1 MLEKQVRLY
10 LSQDNLKEWYIGRFS
25 KNKKI
30 GGWIFIRLAADVKKE
45 VLMEYKCLIV
55 DDDITIAENTAEY
68 FNIFDIKTAFVS
80 SYEDAIDFLEENETS
95 LVLLDINL
103 GDRSGF
109 ELCKKIRQ
117 EFDMPIL
124 FISARKS
131 DDDILTALNI
141 GGDDYIS
148 KPFTMSILLAK
159 VKAVLGRYEKAV
171 SMANEIRNTSGKPL
185 DNNSDSSDNLG
196 ESANS
201 ANQSG
206 RIAIIDNI
214 FLDTSTHK
222 LIKNGEEIELKIR
235 EYNMLLYI
243 LKNRGRVVTKDELL
257 KGAWEDEFI
266 GEGTLPV
273 HARRIRMKLEDNP
286 DDPKILKTIWG
297 VGYIVE

>member
-1 MLEKQVRLY
+1 
-10 LSQDNLKEWYIGRFS
+10 
-25 KNKKI
+25 
-30 GGWIFIRLAADVKKE
+30 
-45 VLMEYKCLIV
+45 MEYKCLIV

-68 FNIFDIKTAFVS
+68 FNIFDISTAFVT
-80 SYEDAIDFLEENETS
+80 SYEDAISFLEENETS

-159 VKAVLGRYEKAV
+159 VKAVLGRYERAV
-171 SMANEIRNTSGKPL
+171 SMANAAKENAGDASDDISASLG
-185 DNNSDSSDNLG
+185 DSSNTT
-196 ESANS
+196 
-201 ANQSG
+201 G
-206 RIAIIDNI
+206 RICIIDNI

-222 LIKNGEEIELKIR
+222 LIKNGKEIDLKIR

-273 HARRIRMKLEDNP
+273 HARRIRMKLEEDP

>member
-1 MLEKQVRLY
+1 
-10 LSQDNLKEWYIGRFS
+10 
-25 KNKKI
+25 
-30 GGWIFIRLAADVKKE
+30 
-45 VLMEYKCLIV
+45 MEYKCLIV

-68 FNIFDIKTAFVS
+68 FNIFDISTAFVTS
-80 SYEDAIDFLEENETS
+80 FEDAIDFLEENETS

-171 SMANEIRNTSGKPL
+171 SMANAAR
-185 DNNSDSSDNLG
+185 DNAGTASDSDVASSD
-196 ESANS
+196 S
-201 ANQSG
+201 ANQNG
-206 RIAIIDNI
+206 RILIIDNI
-214 FLDTSTHK
+214 FLDTLTHK
-222 LIKNGEEIELKIR
+222 LIKNGEEIDLKIR

-243 LKNRGRVVTKDELL
+243 LNNRGRVVTKEELL
-257 KGAWEDEFI
+257 KCAWEDEFI

-273 HARRIRMKLEDNP
+273 HARRIRMKMEEDP
-286 DDPKILKTIWG
+286 DNPKILKTIWG

>member
-1 MLEKQVRLY
+1 M
-10 LSQDNLKEWYIGRFS
+10 D
-25 KNKKI
+25 
-30 GGWIFIRLAADVKKE
+30 
-45 VLMEYKCLIV
+45 YKCLIV

-68 FNIFDIKTAFVS
+68 FNIFDIKTSFVT
-80 SYEDAIDFLEENETS
+80 SYDEAVSFLEENETS

-148 KPFTMSILLAK
+148 KPFSMSILLAK

-171 SMANEIRNTSGKPL
+171 SMANAAKGAAG
-185 DNNSDSSDNLG
+185 DSSEG
-196 ESANS
+196 ASAHRTET
-201 ANQSG
+201 AADG
-206 RIAIIDNI
+206 RMFITDDIY
-214 FLDTSTHK
+214 LDTDTHK
-222 LIKNGEEIELKIR
+222 LVKNGEETELKIR
-235 EYNMLLYI
+235 EYNMLLYL

-257 KGAWEDEFI
+257 KDAWEDEFI

-273 HARRIRMKLEDNP
+273 HARRIRMKLEEDPDN
-286 DDPKILKTIWG
+286 PKILKTIWG

>member
-1 MLEKQVRLY
+1 
-10 LSQDNLKEWYIGRFS
+10 
-25 KNKKI
+25 
-30 GGWIFIRLAADVKKE
+30 
-45 VLMEYKCLIV
+45 MEYKCLIV

-68 FNIFDIKTAFVS
+68 FNIFDISTAFVT
-80 SYEDAIDFLEENETS
+80 SYEEATHFLEENETS

-171 SMANEIRNTSGKPL
+171 SMANAARNNAGTA
-185 DNNSDSSDNLG
+185 SDSDAASSD
-196 ESANS
+196 S
-201 ANQSG
+201 ANQNG
-206 RIAIIDNI
+206 RMLIINNI
-214 FLDTSTHK
+214 FLDTLTHK
-222 LIKNGEEIELKIR
+222 LIKNGEEIDLKIR

-243 LKNRGRVVTKDELL
+243 LNNRGRVVTKEELL
-257 KGAWEDEFI
+257 KCAWEDEFI

-273 HARRIRMKLEDNP
+273 HARRIRMKMEEDP
-286 DDPKILKTIWG
+286 DNPKILKTIWG
-297 VGYIVE
+297 VGYIIE

>member
-1 MLEKQVRLY
+1 MDYR
-10 LSQDNLKEWYIGRFS
+10 
-25 KNKKI
+25 
-30 GGWIFIRLAADVKKE
+30 
-45 VLMEYKCLIV
+45 CLIV

-68 FNIFDIKTAFVS
+68 FNIFDIKTAFVT
-80 SYEDAIDFLEENETS
+80 SYDEAISFLEENETS

-159 VKAVLGRYEKAV
+159 VKAVLTRYEKAV
-171 SMANEIRNTSGKPL
+171 ETARAVGYTAGNGSGNPSDRSDEI
-185 DNNSDSSDNLG
+185 SDS
-196 ESANS
+196 E
-201 ANQSG
+201 
-206 RIAIIDNI
+206 RKIIISENI
-214 FLDTSTHK
+214 SLDISTHK
-222 LIKNGEEIELKIR
+222 LIKNGEEIDLKIR
-235 EYNMLLYI
+235 EYNMLLYL
-243 LKNRGRVVTKDELL
+243 LKNRGRVITKDELL
-257 KGAWEDEFI
+257 KDAWEDEFI

-273 HARRIRMKLEDNP
+273 HARRLRMKLEEDPDN
-286 DDPKILKTIWG
+286 PKILKTIWG

>member
-1 MLEKQVRLY
+1 M
-10 LSQDNLKEWYIGRFS
+10 D
-25 KNKKI
+25 
-30 GGWIFIRLAADVKKE
+30 
-45 VLMEYKCLIV
+45 YKCLVV
-55 DDDITIAENTAEY
+55 DDDLTIAENTAEY
-68 FNIFDIKTAFVS
+68 FNIFEIKTTFVT
-80 SYEDAIDFLEENETS
+80 SYGDAIKFLEENETS

-103 GDRSGF
+103 GNRSGF

-159 VKAVLGRYEKAV
+159 VKAVLQRYEKAV
-171 SMANEIRNTSGKPL
+171 SMANASGKMSEQSAGP
-185 DNNSDSSDNLG
+185 DDESTSDAAS
-196 ESANS
+196 EA
-201 ANQSG
+201 G
-206 RIAIIDNI
+206 RRIMITDSIY
-214 FLDTSTHK
+214 LDTSAHK
-222 LIKNGEEIELKIR
+222 LVKNGEETDLKLR

-257 KGAWEDEFI
+257 KEAWEDEFI

-273 HARRIRMKLEDNP
+273 HARRIRMKLEEDPDN
-286 DDPKILKTIWG
+286 PKILKTVWG

>member
-1 MLEKQVRLY
+1 MH
-10 LSQDNLKEWYIGRFS
+10 
-25 KNKKI
+25 
-30 GGWIFIRLAADVKKE
+30 
-45 VLMEYKCLIV
+45 YKCLIV
-55 DDDITIAENTAEY
+55 DDDLTIAENTAEY
-68 FNIFDIKTAFVS
+68 FNIFDISTAYVT
-80 SYEDAIDFLEENETS
+80 SYDEAIAFLEENETS

-171 SMANEIRNTSGKPL
+171 SMANAVNMEKSVKDITGEDVGNASDPSSARA
-185 DNNSDSSDNLG
+185 DN
-196 ESANS
+196 
-201 ANQSG
+201 G
-206 RIAIIDNI
+206 RISIINNI
-214 FLDTSTHK
+214 YLDTLTHK
-222 LIKNGEEIELKIR
+222 LIKDGEEIDLKIR

-243 LKNRGRVVTKDELL
+243 LQNRGRVVTKDELL
-257 KGAWEDEFI
+257 KCAWEDEFI

-273 HARRIRMKLEDNP
+273 HARRIRMKLEEDP

>member
-1 MLEKQVRLY
+1 M
-10 LSQDNLKEWYIGRFS
+10 D
-25 KNKKI
+25 
-30 GGWIFIRLAADVKKE
+30 
-45 VLMEYKCLIV
+45 YKCLVV
-55 DDDITIAENTAEY
+55 DDDLTIAENTAEY
-68 FNIFDIKTAFVS
+68 FNIFDIKTAFVT
-80 SYEDAIDFLEENETS
+80 SYEDAVKFLEENETS

-159 VKAVLGRYEKAV
+159 AKAVLQRYEKAV
-171 SMANEIRNTSGKPL
+171 SMANASREMSGQAAEL
-185 DNNSDSSDNLG
+185 SGNDTFASSSETD
-196 ESANS
+196 
-201 ANQSG
+201 G
-206 RIAIIDNI
+206 RILISDDI

-222 LIKNGEEIELKIR
+222 LVKNGEVIDLKIR

-243 LKNRGRVVTKDELL
+243 LKNKGRVVTKDELL
-257 KGAWEDEFI
+257 KEAWEDEFI

-273 HARRIRMKLEDNP
+273 HARRIRMKLEEDPDN
-286 DDPKILKTIWG
+286 PKILKTIWG

>member
-1 MLEKQVRLY
+1 
-10 LSQDNLKEWYIGRFS
+10 
-25 KNKKI
+25 
-30 GGWIFIRLAADVKKE
+30 
-45 VLMEYKCLIV
+45 MEYKCLIV

-68 FNIFDIKTAFVS
+68 FNIFDISTAFVT
-80 SYEDAIDFLEENETS
+80 SYEDAISFLEENETS

-159 VKAVLGRYEKAV
+159 VKAVLGRYERAV
-171 SMANEIRNTSGKPL
+171 SMANAAKENAGDASDDISASLG
-185 DNNSDSSDNLG
+185 DSSNTT
-196 ESANS
+196 
-201 ANQSG
+201 G
-206 RIAIIDNI
+206 RIVIIDNI

-222 LIKNGEEIELKIR
+222 LIKNGEEIDLKIR

-273 HARRIRMKLEDNP
+273 HARRIRMKLEEDP

>member
-1 MLEKQVRLY
+1 
-10 LSQDNLKEWYIGRFS
+10 
-25 KNKKI
+25 
-30 GGWIFIRLAADVKKE
+30 
-45 VLMEYKCLIV
+45 MEYKCLIV

-68 FNIFDIKTAFVS
+68 FNIFDISTAFVT
-80 SYEDAIDFLEENETS
+80 SYEEATHFLEENETS

-148 KPFTMSILLAK
+148 KPFTMSILHAK

-171 SMANEIRNTSGKPL
+171 SMANAAR
-185 DNNSDSSDNLG
+185 DNAGTASDSDAASSD
-196 ESANS
+196 S
-201 ANQSG
+201 ANQNG
-206 RIAIIDNI
+206 RMLIINSI
-214 FLDTSTHK
+214 FLDTLTHK
-222 LIKNGEEIELKIR
+222 LIKNGEEIDLKIR

-243 LKNRGRVVTKDELL
+243 LNNRGRVVTKEELL
-257 KGAWEDEFI
+257 KCAWEDEFI

-273 HARRIRMKLEDNP
+273 HARRIRMKMEEDP
-286 DDPKILKTIWG
+286 DNPKILKTIWG
-297 VGYIVE
+297 VGYIIE

>member
-1 MLEKQVRLY
+1 M
-10 LSQDNLKEWYIGRFS
+10 
-25 KNKKI
+25 
-30 GGWIFIRLAADVKKE
+30 
-45 VLMEYKCLIV
+45 
-55 DDDITIAENTAEY
+55 
-68 FNIFDIKTAFVS
+68 
-80 SYEDAIDFLEENETS
+80 
-95 LVLLDINL
+95 LLDINL

-171 SMANEIRNTSGKPL
+171 SMANAAR
-185 DNNSDSSDNLG
+185 DNAGTASDSDAASSD
-196 ESANS
+196 S
-201 ANQSG
+201 ANQNG
-206 RIAIIDNI
+206 RMLIINSI
-214 FLDTSTHK
+214 FLDTLTHK
-222 LIKNGEEIELKIR
+222 LIKNGEEIDLKIR

-243 LKNRGRVVTKDELL
+243 LNNRGRVVTKEELL
-257 KGAWEDEFI
+257 KCAWEDEFI

-273 HARRIRMKLEDNP
+273 HARRIRMKMEEDP
-286 DDPKILKTIWG
+286 DNPKILKTIWG
-297 VGYIVE
+297 VGYISE

>member
-1 MLEKQVRLY
+1 M
-10 LSQDNLKEWYIGRFS
+10 D
-25 KNKKI
+25 
-30 GGWIFIRLAADVKKE
+30 
-45 VLMEYKCLIV
+45 YKCLIV

-68 FNIFDIKTAFVS
+68 FNIFDIKTAFVT
-80 SYEDAIDFLEENETS
+80 SYDEAVSFLEENETS

-148 KPFTMSILLAK
+148 KPFTLNILLAK
-159 VKAVLGRYEKAV
+159 VKAVLARYEKAV
-171 SMANEIRNTSGKPL
+171 SMAKEQQKSSEETS
-185 DNNSDSSDNLG
+185 SELG
-196 ESANS
+196 A
-201 ANQSG
+201 AG
-206 RIAIIDNI
+206 RISITDTI

-222 LIKNGEEIELKIR
+222 IVKDGEDIDLKVK
-235 EYNMLLYI
+235 EYNMLLY
-243 LKNRGRVVTKDELL
+243 LLNNRGRVITKDELL
-257 KGAWEDEFI
+257 KNAWDDEFV

-273 HARRIRMKLEDNP
+273 HARRLRVKLEKDPDNP
-286 DDPKILKTIWG
+286 EILKTIWG

>member
-1 MLEKQVRLY
+1 
-10 LSQDNLKEWYIGRFS
+10 
-25 KNKKI
+25 
-30 GGWIFIRLAADVKKE
+30 
-45 VLMEYKCLIV
+45 MEYKCLIV

-68 FNIFDIKTAFVS
+68 FNIFDISTAFVT

-171 SMANEIRNTSGKPL
+171 SMANAARENAG
-185 DNNSDSSDNLG
+185 NASDREPASSSDT
-196 ESANS
+196 ANP
-201 ANQSG
+201 NG
-206 RIAIIDNI
+206 RILIIDNI
-214 FLDTSTHK
+214 FLDTLTHK
-222 LIKNGEEIELKIR
+222 LVKNGEETDLKIR

-243 LKNRGRVVTKDELL
+243 LNNRGRVVTKEELL
-257 KGAWEDEFI
+257 KCAWEDEFI

-273 HARRIRMKLEDNP
+273 HARRIRMKMEEDP
-286 DDPKILKTIWG
+286 DNPKILKTIWG
-297 VGYIVE
+297 VGYIIE